1 MYLGGN
7 GLDCEV
13 EYVDET
19 TVRFLT
25 DKTNTSHEGG
35 VFDPELKIA
44 KEGRFDNRFHKSTNQ
59 SPAQLIGLV
68 CDGEGTGAPYEC
80 RNEDHWVFA
89 GTGLKN
95 GDKVGINSLHE
106 RIPGGA
112 SGHEMDNR
120 TAHTGE
126 GFISLAKGLNPES
139 IGSTGAE
146 MIYKEF
152 PGKGGEVFAVGSM
165 NYISS
170 LLVDKPLSDITK
182 NVLNHFL
189 RNDKGQK

>member
-13 EYVDET
+13 EYIDEA
-19 TVRFLT
+19 TVRYLT
-25 DKTNTSHEGG
+25 DNSNTFHELSLG
-35 VFDPELKIA
+35 DPDRKNR
-44 KEGRFDNRFHKSTNQ
+44 KVGSFDNRFHKATNI
-59 SPAQLIGLV
+59 SPAELIGVV

-80 RNEDHWVFA
+80 RNEDHWIFA

-95 GDKVGINSLHE
+95 GDKFGINSLHE

-112 SGHEMDNR
+112 SGHETDNR

-126 GFISLAKGLNPES
+126 GFVSLAKGLNPDEP
-139 IGSTGAE
+139 GSSGAD
-146 MIYKEF
+146 MVYKDF
-152 PGKGGEVFAVGSM
+152 PGSGGKVFSVGSM

-170 LLVDKPLSDITK
+170 LLVDKHLSDITK

-189 RNDKGQK
+189 R